1 MFFGEFDYKV
11 DEKGRV
17 PIPPKF
23 RSELLD
29 GVVLTAGIE
38 KCILAYPLAEWT
50 KLADSL
56 TTGPITRSKLR
67 RLNRAIFAAAF
78 SLNIDGQGRLALPPQ
93 LREYAEIKDEAV
105 VAGVNKYFE
114 LWNKQRWAEEKAISR
129 EQAWQ
134 IMESLEEL

>member
-1 MFFGEFDYKV
+1 MFLGEFIYRV

-23 RSELLD
+23 RGELGD
-29 GVVLTAGIE
+29 GVVLTTGIE
-38 KCILAYPLAEWT
+38 KCILAYPLAEWI
-50 KLADSL
+50 KLADTL

-67 RLNRAIFAAAF
+67 RLNRAIFAGAF
-78 SLNIDGQGRLALPPQ
+78 SLNIDGQNRLALPPQ
-93 LREYAEIKDEAV
+93 LREYAEIKDETV
-105 VAGVNKYFE
+105 IAGVNKYFE
-114 LWNKQRWAEEKAISR
+114 LWNKQRWAEEKAVSQ

>member
-23 RSELLD
+23 RNELLD
-29 GVVLTAGIE
+29 GVVLTTGIE
-38 KCILAYPLAEWT
+38 NCINAYPLAEWT

-114 LWNKQRWAEEKAISR
+114 LWNKQRWAEEKTTSR

-134 IMESLEEL
+134 ITESLEEL

>member
-78 SLNIDGQGRLALPPQ
+78 SINIDGQGRLALPPQ

-105 VAGVNKYFE
+105 VAGVNTYFE
-114 LWNKQRWAEEKAISR
+114 MWNKQRWAEEKTMSR

>member
-23 RSELLD
+23 RNELLD
-29 GVVLTAGIE
+29 GVVLTTGIE
-38 KCILAYPLAEWT
+38 NCINAYPLAEWT

-78 SLNIDGQGRLALPPQ
+78 SQNIDGQGRLALPPQ

-114 LWNKQRWAEEKAISR
+114 LWNKQRWAEEKTTSR

-134 IMESLEEL
+134 ITESLEEL

>member
-1 MFFGEFDYKV
+1 MFFGEFTYRV

-23 RSELLD
+23 RGELSD
-29 GVVLTAGIE
+29 GVVLTTGIE
-38 KCILAYPLAEWT
+38 NCLNAYPIAEWT
-50 KLADSL
+50 KLADTL
-56 TTGPITRSKLR
+56 TTGPVTRSKLR

-78 SLNIDGQGRLALPPQ
+78 SLNLDGQGRLALPPQ

-114 LWNKQRWAEEKAISR
+114 LWNKQRWAEEKTMSQ

>member
-23 RSELLD
+23 RNELLD

-56 TTGPITRSKLR
+56 TTGPVTRSKLR

-114 LWNKQRWAEEKAISR
+114 LWNKPRWAEEKTTSR

>member
-1 MFFGEFDYKV
+1 MFFGEFIYRV

-38 KCILAYPLAEWT
+38 KCLNAYPLAEWT
-50 KLADSL
+50 KLADTL

-93 LREYAEIKDEAV
+93 LREYAEIKDETV
-105 VAGVNKYFE
+105 IAGVNKYFE
-114 LWNKQRWAEEKAISR
+114 LWNKQRWDEEKAISQ